1 MKRHNLLWARRCWLS
16 VNRTSYR
23 DHFKYLL
30 LPIGATRGVE
40 NVLQVYLTQPL
51 GDTHR
56 TNSKWFKS
64 YSLTKSMIVNFTI
77 SWPNIVSQQSLRSSI
92 RVAGS
97 KVGFGFVGSVK
108 KMLTL
113 LNLMLKQS
121 TDKREWE
128 MSLICLESLV
138 NDFWINVNLI
148 TLRIVINK
156 LIINLQFLETH

>member
-1 MKRHNLLWARRCWLS
+1 
-16 VNRTSYR
+16 
-23 DHFKYLL
+23 
-30 LPIGATRGVE
+30 
-40 NVLQVYLTQPL
+40 
-51 GDTHR
+51 
-56 TNSKWFKS
+56 
-64 YSLTKSMIVNFTI
+64 MIVNFTI

-97 KVGFGFVGSVK
+97 KVGFGVVGSVK

-128 MSLICLESLV
+128 MSLMCLESLV

-148 TLRIVINK
+148 TLRIVIN
-156 LIINLQFLETH
+156 